1 MPLAYNDYFF
11 GRYSMKNI
19 HHFKSPF
26 QQVLEMDFLFNS
38 VSDYIKYT
46 PKKLFLNATIFLI
59 KESEK
64 NDSN

>member
-1 MPLAYNDYFF
+1 MQ
-11 GRYSMKNI
+11 NI
-19 HHFKSPF
+19 HHFKNPF
-26 QQVLEMDFLFNS
+26 QEFEMDFLFNS

-64 NDSN
+64 NDCN